1 MSEITF
7 TEREREYLDCDVPM
21 LTTSQIVCALSG
33 GFLIGLLQAAF
44 SPGNSKGDQ
53 KLLSTSRLMRYT
65 KYKKAVLR
73 KRDGTPKKRD
83 AKLLKKLNKKP
94 FVLDLDT
101 YDPDEFAQKLY
112 DEYMEKHEKTF
123 PQDDK

>member
-7 TEREREYLDCDVPM
+7 TDRELDYLNCDVPM
-21 LTTSQIVCALSG
+21 LTTGQKVRGLTV

-44 SPGNSKGDQ
+44 TPGNSKGDQ
-53 KLLSTSRLMRYT
+53 KLLSTSRRIRYT

-83 AKLLKKLNKKP
+83 EKLLKKLNKKP
-94 FVLDLDT
+94 FVLDFDT
-101 YDPDEFAQKLY
+101 FDPDEYTRKMY
-112 DEYMEKHEKTF
+112 EEYLNRRGGS
-123 PQDDK
+123 

>member
-7 TEREREYLDCDVPM
+7 TEKEQLYLDCPTPM
-21 LTTSQIVCALSG
+21 LTTGQTVKGLTIC
-33 GFLIGLLQAAF
+33 FLIGLLQAAF

-65 KYKKAVLR
+65 KYKQAVLR

-83 AKLLKKLNKKP
+83 EKLLKKLNKKP
-94 FVLDLDT
+94 FALEFEEYDT
-101 YDPDEFAQKLY
+101 DAYTQKLY
-112 DEYMEKHEKTF
+112 EEYMNTHS
-123 PQDDK
+123 DNG

>member
-7 TEREREYLDCDVPM
+7 TDRESEYLNCNVPL
-21 LTTSQIVCALSG
+21 LTTGEKVRGLTV

-44 SPGNSKGDQ
+44 TPGNSKGNQ

-83 AKLLKKLNKKP
+83 EKLLRKLNKKP
-94 FVLDLDT
+94 FVLDPDT
-101 YDPDEFAQKLY
+101 YDPDEFTKKLY
-112 DEYMEKHEKTF
+112 DAYMEKLERNETN
-123 PQDDK
+123 DR